1 MVPTAAATGDS
12 IVPADLLIPPA
23 GRARGGCDSLE
34 QEAYLHLW
42 RTFDRLKAVEEEV
55 FDRHGLSAQQYNALR
70 VLADAAPESLPTLSL
85 AARLVSRAP
94 DITRLVDRLERRR
107 LVRRQRL
114 AANRRVVRV
123 SITAAGTE
131 LLAAL
136 AADVVG
142 CGRRQLGHM
151 PAADLEQLVGL
162 LRAARAPHE
171 PRTAYSPD
179 AGRPAAIHL
188 AHERRS
194 PFSPDAGRPAAGLTA
209 HESSRG
215 DSP

>member
-1 MVPTAAATGDS
+1 MSLKGTATDDS
-12 IVPADLLIPPA
+12 VVPADLLLPPA
-23 GRARGGCDSLE
+23 GRARGGCDSVE

-42 RTFDRLKAVEEEV
+42 RTFDRLRAVEEEV

-70 VLADAAPESLPTLSL
+70 VLADVAPESLPTLSL

-136 AADVVG
+136 AADVVD

-151 PAADLEQLVGL
+151 PAADLEQLVRL

-171 PRTAYSPD
+171 SRTAYSPD
-179 AGRPAAIHL
+179 AGRPAAIRL
-188 AHERRS
+188 AHEPRI
-194 PFSPDAGRPAAGLTA
+194 PFDPDAGRPAAGLTA
-209 HESSRG
+209 HEPSRG